1 VFTNAIA
8 MFLDDFLPPPPILIG
23 HYQGLDFFAEGRG
36 FALPRVRD
44 MLTEDPDR
52 YSDLCGRT
60 VGLVMPLLDWSGQK
74 LPFCVTACIDDQ
86 VAAAAWAGTI
96 TSRETGAQG
105 CNVSFGLRPAFG
117 GKGLATILTAIA
129 YQQCLDDAPYLEFV
143 NVHTEAGN
151 QGARALGAK
160 IGLHR
165 AEMFDRQT
173 RGRTPRLYVAYRA
186 PAAVV
191 TARCA
196 EILAAAGVH
205 VRPPSDHLAGR
216 RQVPNVQPRGARPPS
231 IAALLPPFQGPSMI
245 SSPFPIP
252 KAAATPARAASS
264 TAPADN
270 QALRN
275 ALAGPHGLLPGIA
288 LVENALVTATRASPT
303 DAPFPLVGEE
313 ARIYH
318 EGTTAAYVHSL
329 EMVSSDCLRELLNSL
344 GQTPESEADLTSQN
358 QIIAEAL
365 FGQFGVTSGA
375 EVIEKCLAVA
385 TRAKHADAPFPMNAE
400 QGAVW
405 HRAQRT
411 AYQYVL
417 EMLCTD
423 RLKQMAPQF
432 SALVF
437 QPDTPDL
444 ANDEAPAAPSM

>member
-1 VFTNAIA
+1 
-8 MFLDDFLPPPPILIG
+8 MLLDDFLPSPPILLG
-23 HYQGLDFFAEGRG
+23 HHQGLDLFAEGQG

-44 MLTEDPDR
+44 MLAGDPDR

-129 YQQCLDDAPYLEFV
+129 YQLCLDDAPELEFV

-151 QGARALGAK
+151 QGARALAASL
-160 IGLHR
+160 GLGR

-173 RGRTPRLYVAYRA
+173 RGRAPRLYVAYRA
-186 PAAVV
+186 TAAVV

-196 EILAAAGVH
+196 EILTTAGVH
-205 VRPPSDHLAGR
+205 VRSPSRHLVGPPHAS
-216 RQVPNVQPRGARPPS
+216 NVQPRAALPPS

-252 KAAATPARAASS
+252 KAAAAAPARAASS
-264 TAPADN
+264 AARSDN

-275 ALAGPHGLLPGIA
+275 ALAGQHGLLPGIA
-288 LVENALVTATRASPT
+288 LVENQLATATRAAPN
-303 DAPFPLVGEE
+303 DVPFPLVGEE

-329 EMVSSDCLRELLNSL
+329 EMVSSDCLRELFNSL
-344 GQTPESEADLTSQN
+344 GEAPDDVAALISQN

-375 EVIEKCLAVA
+375 DVIEKCLAVA
-385 TRAKHADAPFPMNAE
+385 TRAEHADAPFPMNAE

-437 QPDTPDL
+437 QPDTPDV
-444 ANDEAPAAPSM
+444 ASDEAPAAPSM